1 MANRLAL
8 EFYMMNER
16 IQKLIEDAGFILWE
30 DEAWGPGAGRIDWSP
45 DYTEELNR
53 LIELIVKECASV
65 AWNSS
70 HSTAVTDRLRMSIS
84 SDIKRHFGVS
94 NSD

>member
-1 MANRLAL
+1 MINKNSQRL
-8 EFYMMNER
+8 
-16 IQKLIEDAGFILWE
+16 IIDAGFTLWE

-53 LIELIVKECASV
+53 LIELVVKECASI
-65 AWNSS
+65 AWNDSY
-70 HSTAVTDRLRMSIS
+70 STAVTDRLRMSIS
-84 SDIKRHFGVS
+84 NDIKQHFGVS